1 MTAPVDKLIKIRVST
16 RPDSTK
22 HGHVTCLEDEF
33 VEFERAA
40 AVEDMLDDEIIAE
53 LEWEVVDGSI
63 VEVSSRTADDV

>member
-1 MTAPVDKLIKIRVST
+1 M
-16 RPDSTK
+16 
-22 HGHVTCLEDEF
+22 TCLEDEF

-63 VEVSSRTADDV
+63 VEVISRTADDV

>member
-1 MTAPVDKLIKIRVST
+1 MTAPVDK
-16 RPDSTK
+16 
-22 HGHVTCLEDEF
+22 LEDEF

-63 VEVSSRTADDV
+63 VEVISRTADDV

>member
-1 MTAPVDKLIKIRVST
+1 M
-16 RPDSTK
+16 
-22 HGHVTCLEDEF
+22 TCLEDVEF